1 MTARRIVF
9 ALLIAS
15 AAATPAMAQASEV
28 AEPSSLLLLGL
39 AVAGVI
45 IGRQSGRRR
54 NDP

>member
-1 MTARRIVF
+1 MTHGRF
-9 ALLIAS
+9 ALALLLGIS
-15 AAATPAMAQASEV
+15 AAPPALAQASEV

-54 NDP
+54 D